1 MYPIYCIN
9 LQTRIDRKQH
19 SKEQFLKL
27 NIPLNSVIFPPFEK
41 DLSGGVYGCFR
52 SHMSIW
58 NDFLINHPNS
68 PYCLIFEDDFLI
80 NTENKECIQVLKD
93 ATKFLD
99 SHPADILH
107 LHNIC
112 IPFKKSDEQ
121 FQQGYGV
128 TTHAYFVTRSYIE
141 RIFQSG
147 IPQADGTHIDI
158 NFSFKKQSPLY
169 SQNIYYSNKLFFSQ
183 YVSSSDNYNC
193 TLDSLLRI
201 DHIGMLCIGISFL
214 NTLKSYELLTNSN
227 IQYLVY
233 CMHDI
238 FVIPPS
244 KEKTQRIVNE
254 WVQIFRETNLSDI
267 FLGYCFF
274 IFHYVLLY
282 LFMFIIIFSKIDS
295 YYFGFVGFWF
305 LLLFTNYY
313 FHGCLFTRIEREFFG
328 PSWKGDTE
336 YFLNK
341 VLKLNLSKNAT
352 AAFIGCTLSS
362 IFLTGLLRIFANL

>member
-52 SHMSIW
+52 SHISIW

-80 NTENKECIQVLKD
+80 NTENKECIQVLQD

-99 SHPADILH
+99 TTPADILH

-112 IPFKKSDEQ
+112 IPFQKSDEQ
-121 FQQGYGV
+121 FQQGYGL

-141 RIFQSG
+141 RIFQKG
-147 IPQADGTHIDI
+147 IPQADGNQIDF
-158 NFSFKKQSPLY
+158 NMSFNKKSAIY

-183 YVSSSDNYNC
+183 YVSSSDNHIC
-193 TLDSLLRI
+193 TFDSLLRI

-214 NTLKSYELLTNSN
+214 NTLKSYELLTDSN
-227 IQYLVY
+227 IQYLIY
-233 CMHDI
+233 CMNDI
-238 FVIPPS
+238 FCIPPS
-244 KEKTQRIVNE
+244 KQKTQRIVNE

-267 FLGYCFF
+267 FLGYSFV
-274 IFHYVLLY
+274 IFHYILLY
-282 LFMFIIIFSKIDS
+282 LFMFIIVFSKIDS

-341 VLKLNLSKNAT
+341 VLKLNLSKNT
-352 AAFIGCTLSS
+352 ISDFIGLGNNV